1 MTQPIRLFVY
11 GTLRPGHAPAS
22 VAAYVDRCR
31 DLGSACTAGRLYDL
45 RNYPGAIVESGSDG
59 RIFGQLLELPSE
71 AALKRLDAYEGY
83 NPADPR
89 GSLFVRTEC
98 DVTLDAG
105 RGGGETV
112 RAFVYVYNRDVADAR
127 VIPDGRYHP
136 NSAMRRPVIGIT
148 MDHKD
153 DGSGYQLTFD
163 YSKSIEAAGGLPFAI
178 PYKTHPALI
187 PQYVDL
193 CDGILF
199 TGGNDLDPKLYG
211 DESWHPK
218 AARIDPD
225 RQAFE
230 LALLAEVE
238 RRRTPCLGVCLG
250 SQIMNV
256 HRGGSLVQFLPD
268 QDRDAALEHRKGTV
282 EGGHRHAVK
291 IEPGTILS
299 KAIGKNE
306 IVANTRHKQAV
317 SKLGRGLRA
326 SAFAPDGV
334 IEAIEDPSMPL
345 YLAVQ
350 WHPENLA
357 ADSPEHLAPFKL
369 LVEKAAETAKK

>member
-1 MTQPIRLFVY
+1 MTQRIRLFVY

-22 VAAYVDRCR
+22 VAAHVDRCAM
-31 DLGSACTAGRLYDL
+31 LGDACIAGRLYDL
-45 RNYPGAIVESGSDG
+45 RNYPGAIVDADCGDQ
-59 RIFGQLLELPSE
+59 RIFGQLLELPDE
-71 AALKRLDAYEGY
+71 AALHRLDAYEGY
-83 NPADPR
+83 KPSDPQN
-89 GSLFVRTEC
+89 SLFVRTEC
-98 DVTLDAG
+98 DVTRDVDPT
-105 RGGGETV
+105 RTV
-112 RAFVYVYNRDVADAR
+112 RAYVYVYNRDVSDAR
-127 VIPDGRYHP
+127 LIPGGRYHSP
-136 NSAMRRPVIGIT
+136 SAMRRPVIGIT

-153 DGSGYQLTFD
+153 DLTGYALPFD

-178 PYKTHPALI
+178 PYRTHPALI

-199 TGGNDLDPKLYG
+199 TGGNDLDPALYG
-211 DESWHPK
+211 EEWHPK
-218 AARIDPD
+218 AQRIDPD
-225 RQAFE
+225 RQSFE

-268 QDRDAALEHRKGTV
+268 EDREGGLEHRKLDDDGR
-282 EGGHRHAVK
+282 RHAVH

-299 KAIGKNE
+299 KTIGQDQ
-306 IVANTRHKQAV
+306 IIANTRHKQAV
-317 SKLGRGLRA
+317 GKLGRGLRVA
-326 SAFAPDGV
+326 AHAPDGV
-334 IEAIEDPSMPL
+334 VEAIEDPSMPL

-357 ADSPEHLAPFKL
+357 AKQPEHLSLFKL
-369 LVEKAAETAKK
+369 LVERASDAAKAK